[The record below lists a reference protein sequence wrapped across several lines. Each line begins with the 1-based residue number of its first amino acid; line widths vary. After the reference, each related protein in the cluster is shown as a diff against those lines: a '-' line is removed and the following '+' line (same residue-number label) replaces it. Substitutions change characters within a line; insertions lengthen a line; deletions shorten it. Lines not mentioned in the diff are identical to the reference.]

1 MDFRFR
7 FFIVLIVALV
17 PYLEAHI
24 AHFDEYWQQRAG
36 EASLAA
42 QEAYHPDPFNVT
54 EHFNTLVH
62 VHLFGSSND
71 TRRSM
76 KKHKGKCEATNPI
89 DSCWRCD
96 PNWAKNRQRLADC
109 VQGFGFKTRG
119 GKGGRIYVV
128 TDASDNDMV
137 NPKPGT
143 LRHAVI
149 QKGPLWIIFARS
161 MIIRLTEELMVSC
174 DKTIDGRGAN
184 VHIASGAG
192 ITLQFVKNVIIHGIH
207 IHDIVPKPGGM
218 IRDAVDHYGL
228 RTRSD
233 GDGISLYGA
242 TNVWID
248 HVSMSN
254 CADGIVDAIMESTA
268 ITISN
273 CHITDH
279 NEVML
284 FGASGSYSKDAVMQI
299 TLAFNHFGHGLVQR
313 MPRCRWGF
321 FHVVNND
328 YTHWLMYAIGG
339 SNRPTIISQGN
350 RFIAPQ
356 NIAAKEVTKRDY
368 AQPAEW
374 KHWDWI
380 SQGDLMMNGAFFVP
394 SGNPQ
399 VVNKITK
406 LQRVNQK
413 PGTHVTSLTR
423 FSGALNCC
431 VGKPC

>member
-1 MDFRFR
+1 MKKNYLKKKFLLQEKNTKFSNMAST
-7 FFIVLIVALV
+7 FTKIGLFVVLIVALV
-17 PYLEAHI
+17 PFIEAHI
-24 AHFDEYWQQRAG
+24 AHFDEYWQQRAE
-36 EASLAA
+36 EASRAA
-42 QEAYHPDPFNVT
+42 NETYHPDPFNVT
-54 EHFNTLVH
+54 KHFNTLVH
-62 VHLFGSSND
+62 NDLFGSNN

-76 KKHKGKCEATNPI
+76 MKDKGKCQATNPI

-119 GKGGRIYVV
+119 GKGGPIYVV
-128 TDASDNDMV
+128 TDASDKDLV

-149 QKGPLWIIFARS
+149 QKGPLWITFARS
-161 MIIRLTEELMVSC
+161 MIITLTQELMVSC

-184 VHIASGAG
+184 VHISHGAG
-192 ITLQFVKNVIIHGIH
+192 ITLQFVKNVIVHGIH
-207 IHDIVPKPGGM
+207 VHDIVPKAGGM
-218 IRDAVDHYGL
+218 IRDSVDHYGF

-242 TNVWID
+242 TNIWID

-254 CADGIVDAIMESTA
+254 CADGIIDAIMQSTGV
-268 ITISN
+268 TISN

-284 FGASGSYSKDAVMQI
+284 FGASGGYSKDSVMQI
-299 TLAFNHFGHGLVQR
+299 TIAFTHFGHGLVQR

-339 SNRPTIISQGN
+339 SNQPTIISQ
-350 RFIAPQ
+350 
-356 NIAAKEVTKRDY
+356 
-368 AQPAEW
+368 
-374 KHWDWI
+374 
-380 SQGDLMMNGAFFVP
+380 DLMINGAFFVP

-399 VVNKITK
+399 VINKITK
-406 LQRVNQK
+406 QQRIYQK
-413 PGTHVTSLTR
+413 SGTYATLLTR
-423 FSGALNCC
+423 DSGALDCC